1 MKALTK
7 AIRRGREYA
16 KASRGILELD
26 AKGSR
31 NREWRGERL
40 VLELRESVAH
50 ERFVEAFESL
60 SVEDCDQLSDA
71 LGEDSFVIDG
81 L

>member
-16 KASRGILELD
+16 KASRDILALD
-26 AKGSR
+26 AKGTR
-31 NREWRGERL
+31 DREWRGERFL
-40 VLELRESVAH
+40 LELRESVTH
-50 ERFVEAFESL
+50 ERFVEAFELL
-60 SVEDCDQLSDA
+60 SAEDCDQLSDA